1 MTHYLYKAN
10 ILNIFVPKI
19 LYFKRLMKIL
29 KIVLA
34 VLLLLCLAHMP
45 YGYYQLVRWA
55 ALVCFAF
62 MGYDYCQ
69 RKNVPLAFVFFGLAV
84 LFQPIVKIALGRTP
98 WNIVDV
104 VVAIFLVVL
113 AFIDRPKELKEK

>member
-1 MTHYLYKAN
+1 
-10 ILNIFVPKI
+10 
-19 LYFKRLMKIL
+19 MKIL
-29 KIVLA
+29 KIVLT
-34 VLLLLCLAHMP
+34 VLLLLCLAHMS

-62 MGYDYCQ
+62 MGYDYYQ
-69 RKNVPLAFVFFGLAV
+69 RKNVPLVFVFFGLAV
-84 LFQPIVKIALGRTP
+84 LFQPIVKIALGRTL